1 MGKANT
7 QKFITLSK
15 YRYMFR
21 HGGRC
26 FLYAP
31 LSNGFAEL
39 DEETYMQLEA
49 IGHGSSAA
57 LSDDVIDM
65 LRCLKVADVDED
77 SEVNRHKLNVLSRR
91 FNPAN
96 LNLTINPTLACNFA
110 CPYCFEGTHPSTFM
124 SDEVEDA
131 IVRFVEKYEQ
141 ARNLNITL

>member
-39 DEETYMQLEA
+39 DEETYLQLEA

-65 LRCLKVADVDED
+65 LRRLKVADVDED
-77 SEVNRHKLNVLSRR
+77 SEVNRSMPRQWRSTDWSEVSGVRKH
-91 FNPAN
+91 
-96 LNLTINPTLACNFA
+96 
-110 CPYCFEGTHPSTFM
+110 GT
-124 SDEVEDA
+124 
-131 IVRFVEKYEQ
+131 
-141 ARNLNITL
+141 